1 MIPELGHFALAL
13 ACAIAFA
20 QSLLPLWGA
29 HRGEP
34 RLIAAA
40 PGLALSGVLAVGAAF
55 LALIWCYVSN
65 DTSVLAVVENSHSAK
80 PLIYKIAGSW
90 GNHEGS
96 MVLWVMILALCSGA
110 VAVFGRDLPGALRA
124 RVIAVLGWIS
134 FGFLVFILA
143 TSNPFTR
150 VWPAPA
156 DGQGLNPVL
165 QDPGLAFHPP
175 VLYAGY
181 VGFAVTFAFAIAALI
196 EGRVDAAWGRWVR
209 PWALGAWCFLTVGI
223 AMGSWWAYYTLGW
236 GGYWFWD
243 PVENASLMPWLA
255 GTALLHT
262 AVVVEKREAL
272 KVWAVLLA
280 ILAFGMSLLG
290 TFLVRSGVLNSVH
303 AFANDPARGVFILV
317 LLAVYL
323 GGALALFAWR
333 APVMAP
339 AGRFAPIS
347 REGALV
353 LNNLLLCSVAAVV
366 LVGTLYPMFADLV
379 LKTKISVGPPF
390 FNTALM
396 PLAVPLVAA
405 TAAGPA
411 LAWKRA
417 RAWPVVQRLWW
428 AAVIAL
434 LAMLVA
440 LAFTGERIAPVVGFG
455 GAAWLILGAAA
466 DLAGRIALFSRP
478 RAALGRAIHLPRAAW
493 GAAIA
498 HAGLGITLA
507 GLSGMAMA
515 TDKLVVLTPGNST
528 SFAGY
533 EWRLD
538 GVRDVTGPNWT
549 ARAATVEVLRDGQLV
564 TTLDPQRRFF
574 PLAQTTTGEAAIHTN
589 GFGDLYAVLGEE
601 GQGRTVLRFHN
612 NPLAPWIWFGGLV
625 MAAGGA
631 LSLTDRRAR
640 VAAPA
645 RKPARPG
652 TVPPGT
658 LPPGTLPPGTLPPGA
673 TQPEAGATA

>member
-20 QSLLPLWGA
+20 QSVLPLWGA
-29 HRGEP
+29 HRNEP

-80 PLIYKIAGSW
+80 PLMYKIAGSW

-110 VAVFGRDLPGALRA
+110 VAMFGRDLPGALRA

-134 FGFLVFILA
+134 FGFLIFILA

-150 VWPAPA
+150 IWPAPA

-317 LLAVYL
+317 LLAAYL

-333 APVMAP
+333 APAMAP
-339 AGRFAPIS
+339 AGRFAPLS
-347 REGALV
+347 REAALV

-390 FNTALM
+390 FNTALL
-396 PLAVPLVAA
+396 PLMVPLVAA

-417 RAWPVVQRLWW
+417 RVWPVVQRLWW
-428 AAVIAL
+428 VAVIAL
-434 LAMLVA
+434 AAMLAA
-440 LAFTGERIAPVVGFG
+440 LAFTGERIAQVVGFG

-478 RAALGRAIHLPRAAW
+478 RAALNRAIHLPRAAW

-507 GLSGMAMA
+507 GLSGMALA
-515 TDKLVVLTPGNST
+515 TDRLVALTPGNST
-528 SFAGY
+528 AFAGY
-533 EWRLD
+533 EWRLE
-538 GVRDVTGPNWT
+538 GVHDVTGPNWT
-549 ARAATVEVLRDGQLV
+549 ARAAVVDVLRDGRLV
-564 TTLDPQRRFF
+564 TTLSPQRRFF

-601 GQGRTVLRFHN
+601 AQGRTVLRFHN

-645 RKPARPG
+645 RKAAQPGIIPPG
-652 TVPPGT
+652 TAPPGT
-658 LPPGTLPPGTLPPGA
+658 LPPGTTRP
-673 TQPEAGATA
+673 QAGATA